1 MVEIHR
7 LEAASEELL
16 PLLLDRGLDAADCAL
31 VGFARKLRS
40 QSMGADR
47 FSRFRIVG
55 IDE

>member
-7 LEAASEELL
+7 LEPASEELL
-16 PLLLDRGLDAADCAL
+16 PLLLDRGLDAADCAT

>member
-1 MVEIHR
+1 VVEIHR
-7 LEAASEELL
+7 LEAASE
-16 PLLLDRGLDAADCAL
+16 DRGLDAADCAF